1 MGNQKKRSNAK
12 IVEENFQELIKQL
25 IAQTEHNHQIL
36 GGIDEKNTTV
46 KVLSWKDKMS
56 KKFLLIQQILG
67 KRCHSL

>member
-36 GGIDEKNTTV
+36 GGIDEKKHNCKSTE
-46 KVLSWKDKMS
+46 LE
-56 KKFLLIQQILG
+56 G
-67 KRCHSL
+67 